1 MRKLIVLSLVLIL
14 TGCSCSTTTA
24 TPTPTPTPSPTP
36 SATPSASPE
45 SMTGNTKGYLDYLS
59 KNYTLNNPAQIQ
71 DLDGNAMEGYTFG
84 MDSAD
89 FYLLRFDRSNSN
101 ASQWLNEADKN
112 GYIEVKINGTL
123 EKYYAIVNQD
133 YMLLYST
140 DNLDSKFV
148 EYFQNYPYQTPSE
161 NQSY

>member
-24 TPTPTPTPSPTP
+24 TPTPTPSPTP

-133 YMLLYST
+133 YML
-140 DNLDSKFV
+140 
-148 EYFQNYPYQTPSE
+148 
-161 NQSY
+161 

>member
-24 TPTPTPTPSPTP
+24 TPTPTPSPTP

-71 DLDGNAMEGYTFG
+71 ALDGNAMEGYTFG

>member
-24 TPTPTPTPSPTP
+24 TPTPTPSPTP

-89 FYLLRFDRSNSN
+89 FYLLRFDRSNST

>member
-24 TPTPTPTPSPTP
+24 TPTPTPSPTP

-112 GYIEVKINGTL
+112 GHIEVKINGTL

>member
-24 TPTPTPTPSPTP
+24 TPTPTPSPTP

>member
-24 TPTPTPTPSPTP
+24 TPTPTPSPTP

-148 EYFQNYPYQTPSE
+148 EYFQNYPYQTPSQ

>member
-24 TPTPTPTPSPTP
+24 TPTPTPSPTP

-71 DLDGNAMEGYTFG
+71 NLDGNAMEGYTFG